1 MNQTKN
7 VGPPPSERW
16 KCIEDE
22 GLCVEHHMPA
32 WLEPSL
38 SLFQPCQCCIENGLW
53 LLVECEKSFD
63 WDGLK
68 WSEVYSETEIWH
80 ETPRQFPMSQ

>member
-7 VGPPPSERW
+7 ISPPHSERW

-22 GLCVEHHMPA
+22 ELCAEHHIPA
-32 WLEPSL
+32 WLEPRL
-38 SLFQPCQCCIENGLW
+38 DLTQQCHCCIKNGLW
-53 LLVECEKSFD
+53 LLVECEKGFD

-68 WSEVYSETEIWH
+68 WTKIYSRTEIWH